1 MELPEINDLLEQAS
15 EQLEVLNISMSS
27 SCPQWSRMHL
37 CVFQQ
42 IKGLFVQV
50 GELLHGDSF
59 SMFEAMSAVE
69 VGDPK
74 LDAGVPAQSDP
85 G

>member
-1 MELPEINDLLEQAS
+1 
-15 EQLEVLNISMSS
+15 
-27 SCPQWSRMHL
+27 MHL